1 MKTTLAVLASL
12 FVIAPALAN
21 TYQAECAINLTVQ
34 PAGPRTGNNGLRFMN
49 VQGAGG
55 GGFASFGVAEFLTSG
70 FGIDPNLGAVT
81 DITAM
86 TLLLQSNNAAFT
98 SAGSVQ
104 TWITRDLATE
114 VAQSNFSIFFD
125 SFFSP
130 DGVGL
135 QFDPKIQAGDPLVF
149 PFTGSGNSGVTFE
162 VPLVSS
168 LDATTKQFLIDQL
181 NDPAGKF
188 RILVTPLETNTMAA
202 TFSGFSATT
211 QIGSPPVDPFGPTIR
226 FVVSQ
231 AGGSPGQSGTVRFA
245 GRTGGFPTTI
255 DIDFRDTGTLAVQHT
270 STAPLTATGDPEVF
284 AFTIPASELP
294 ASGTYD
300 VALKTGTFLR
310 DSVGARNTA
319 SANADLDFDLKNGNI
334 TVTDNVVDL
343 DDFLILAADYEQNP
357 LANPNSDLTGD
368 GQCNLDDFLVL
379 AANYE
384 VGGDQ

>member
-1 MKTTLAVLASL
+1 MKTTFAVLASL
-12 FVIAPALAN
+12 IAIAPALAN

-49 VQGAGG
+49 VQGAGS
-55 GGFASFGVAEFLTSG
+55 GGFASFGVAEFPSAS
-70 FGIDPNLGAVT
+70 FAIDPNLGAVT
-81 DITAM
+81 DITGM

-98 SAGSVQ
+98 FPGSVQ
-104 TWITRDLATE
+104 TWITRDITTE
-114 VAQSNFSIFFD
+114 VAQSNFGIFFD

-130 DGVGL
+130 HGVGS
-135 QFDPKIQAGDPLVF
+135 QFDPKVQVGDPLAF

-162 VPLVSS
+162 VPLTAS

-181 NDPAGKF
+181 NDPSGKL
-188 RILVTPLETNTMAA
+188 RILVTPLDTNTMAA
-202 TFSGFSATT
+202 TFTGFSATT
-211 QIGSPPVDPFGPTIR
+211 QIGNPPVDPFGPTIR
-226 FVVSQ
+226 LEVTQ
-231 AGGSPGQSGTVRFA
+231 AGGAPAQSGTVRFA
-245 GRTGGFPTTI
+245 GRTGGFPSTI
-255 DIDFRDTGTLAVQHT
+255 DIDFRDMGTLAVLHT
-270 STAPLTATGDPEVF
+270 ATTPLTATGDPEVY

-294 ASGTYD
+294 SSGTYD

-310 DSVGARNTA
+310 DSLGSRNT
-319 SANADLDFDLKNGNI
+319 SVANADLDFDLKNGNI
-334 TVTDNVVDL
+334 TVADNIVDL